1 MVLLM
6 YNELKQL

>member
-6 YNELKQL
+6 YTI

>member
-6 YNELKQL
+6 

>member
-6 YNELKQL
+6 LALLTFV